1 MPTKKSRPR
10 SSSQH
15 PQPDNDAIT
24 KHLQD
29 LLSPAIY
36 AQSAYYRSLGLRE
49 RILNLT
55 LMVAAVLTLI
65 WRQVPSVQ
73 ELSRMLEQQELLWK
87 NSQSLTT
94 HCHKGFSVFQP
105 SCLSM
110 FFMTCCHSYKHV
122 GTKGK
127 TTSSVAVKYAHKHF
141 ENIWIA
147 DGSTKH
153 CFASWKAFKM
163 HHKVN

>member
-1 MPTKKSRPR
+1 LSRASIKQFKSWETGYSESSGSTYADPKPR
-10 SSSQH
+10 NPDH
-15 PQPDNDAIT
+15 VRRRNTPQPDNDAIT

-36 AQSAYYRSLGLRE
+36 AQSATEVWDSE

-73 ELSRMLEQQELLWK
+73 LSRMLEQQELLWEK
-87 NSQSLTT
+87 QSKSHNK

-127 TTSSVAVKYAHKHF
+127 TTSSGRSQ
-141 ENIWIA
+141 IR
-147 DGSTKH
+147 TQ
-153 CFASWKAFKM
+153 AF
-163 HHKVN
+163 